1 MLDFVHFPFQNPLKP
16 DLAGVK
22 HEVDQLLVSGRDNTD
37 VSNLGGIYMETK
49 PFNGDDYFDELLF
62 CVVDEN

>member
-1 MLDFVHFPFQNPLKP
+1 MSFKTSIVGLPSLSISKFLNP

-37 VSNLGGIYMETK
+37 VGDLGGIYGA
-49 PFNGDDYFDELLF
+49 GDQTVQL
-62 CVVDEN
+62 

>member
-1 MLDFVHFPFQNPLKP
+1 MLDFVHFPFQNLLNP

-37 VSNLGGIYMETK
+37 VGNLGGRIYGA
-49 PFNGDDYFDELLF
+49 GDQTVHL
-62 CVVDEN
+62 